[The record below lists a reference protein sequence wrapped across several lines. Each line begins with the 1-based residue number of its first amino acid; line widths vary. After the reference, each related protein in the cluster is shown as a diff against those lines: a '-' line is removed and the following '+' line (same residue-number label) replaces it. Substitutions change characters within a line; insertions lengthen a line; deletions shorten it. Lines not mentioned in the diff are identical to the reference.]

1 MGRRKGRDVSGILL
15 LDKPLGI
22 TSNAALQKVKWLY
35 QANKAGHTGSLDP
48 LASGMLPICLGE
60 ATKFSSHLLDADKRY
75 RAVCKLG
82 VCTDSGDAEGQVI
95 ARHDVPVITDAMLEQ
110 IVANFTGAISQI
122 PPMYSALKRDGVPLY
137 ELARKGL
144 EVARESR
151 EVIIHELKVLRCE
164 GDELEIEVHCSK
176 GTYIRT
182 LGEDIGGWIG
192 CGAHLSYL
200 RRIAVAGFPGDR
212 MVTLEHL
219 IELAESG
226 VNALD
231 ALLLPVDQAIQCWPM
246 LQLDSRQVT
255 GLRYGQSVMYVS
267 AAGPGWYRLYTPDND
282 FIGVGEL
289 HADGKL
295 APRRLV
301 NQG

>member
-1 MGRRKGRDVSGILL
+1 MARRKGRDVSGILL

-60 ATKFSSHLLDADKRY
+60 ATKFSAHLLDADKHY
-75 RAVCKLG
+75 RAICKLG
-82 VCTDSGDAEGQVI
+82 VSTDTGDAEGQVV
-95 ARHDVPVITDAMLEQ
+95 ARHTVPDITPSMLTQ
-110 IVANFTGAISQI
+110 MVARFSGAISQV

-137 ELARKGL
+137 ELARKGVDVVR
-144 EVARESR
+144 EARE
-151 EVIIHELKVLRCE
+151 VFIHSLRVVRCA

-182 LGEDIGGWIG
+182 LGEDIGAWLG

-200 RRIAVAGFPGDR
+200 RRTAVAGFPAER
-212 MVTLEHL
+212 MVTLERL
-219 IELAESG
+219 GELSETG
-226 VNALD
+226 LDALD
-231 ALLLPVDQAIQCWPM
+231 ALLLPVDQAIQAWPM
-246 LQLDSRQVT
+246 LRLDERQVT
-255 GLRYGQSVMYVS
+255 ALRYGQSVAYDG
-267 AAGPGWYRLYTPDND
+267 AECIGLYRLYSPNNC

-289 HADGKL
+289 DVNGKL

-301 NQG
+301 NQC